1 MVLYNLADEEE
12 TDVIGEQVKA
22 AAALSGQGVPL
33 CAQRSVGVYCV
44 GQWLCSCYEAPG
56 GSLSFRLVTLKAL

>member
-1 MVLYNLADEEE
+1 MVPYNLADEEE

-33 CAQRSVGVYCV
+33 CARRSVGVYCV
-44 GQWLCSCYEAPG
+44 GQ
-56 GSLSFRLVTLKAL
+56 

>member
-1 MVLYNLADEEE
+1 MVPYNLADEEE

-33 CAQRSVGVYCV
+33 CAQSVGVYCV
-44 GQWLCSCYEAPG
+44 GQ
-56 GSLSFRLVTLKAL
+56 

>member
-1 MVLYNLADEEE
+1 MVPYTLADEEE

-44 GQWLCSCYEAPG
+44 GQ
-56 GSLSFRLVTLKAL
+56 